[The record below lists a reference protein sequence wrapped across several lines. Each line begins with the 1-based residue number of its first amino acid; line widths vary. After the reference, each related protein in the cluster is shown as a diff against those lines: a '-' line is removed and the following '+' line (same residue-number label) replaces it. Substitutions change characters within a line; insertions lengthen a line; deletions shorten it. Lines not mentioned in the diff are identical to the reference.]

1 MRDWAPGAD
10 PRFRRRPPRLLNP
23 ALRRSS
29 RFSVT
34 STVLSGRST
43 PGQSIAAATGNGHAP
58 GAPGGPT
65 VVAGNPDRRAGTNLR
80 AGDHDSGALLGAR
93 ARCFGGV
100 PELLAG
106 VLVTV
111 EDVRLDAA
119 IPSLPGSEIDVHFSA
134 RLGLTRRAR
143 EVHDEFMRPSAFGNA
158 ASLPQ
163 ELLQVEDLVGIADI
177 DVHAAGRSEV
187 AANRVARLT
196 VVPNAGV
203 SIGPLAAVL
212 AQAFRPRAS
221 A

>member
-1 MRDWAPGAD
+1 MRDWAPGANRVLARGFVAGI
-10 PRFRRRPPRLLNP
+10 PGFESCAPQEFALLGH
-23 ALRRSS
+23 
-29 RFSVT
+29 V
-34 STVLSGRST
+34 GR
-43 PGQSIAAATGNGHAP
+43 
-58 GAPGGPT
+58 PT
-65 VVAGNPDRRAGTNLR
+65 VVAGNPGQESGHKPERRRSRLR
-80 AGDHDSGALLGAR
+80 PLLGAR
-93 ARCFGGV
+93 GRCFGGV
-100 PELLAG
+100 SELLAG